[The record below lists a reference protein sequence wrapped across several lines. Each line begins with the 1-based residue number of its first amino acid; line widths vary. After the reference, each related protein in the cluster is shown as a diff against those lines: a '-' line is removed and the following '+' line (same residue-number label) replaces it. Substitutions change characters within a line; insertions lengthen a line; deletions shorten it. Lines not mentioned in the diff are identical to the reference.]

1 MKENKTIEKFLDYYR
16 DKSNEEYVYEKVYE
30 KPNKVKFAIKFA
42 ICLFLLFLIIRFLL
56 SPTLIFALVLIVD
69 LLACAYYG
77 YNLFSKKGFLIGKTV
92 KFKKSE
98 LEELQKDQDL
108 VYDEE
113 DMNYQE
119 DIDDEDDPEWKED

>member
-16 DKSNEEYVYEKVYE
+16 DKNNEEYVYEKVYE

-98 LEELQKDQDL
+98 LEELQKNQDL

-113 DMNYQE
+113 DMNYQ
-119 DIDDEDDPEWKED
+119 DDVDDEDDPEWKED

>member
-16 DKSNEEYVYEKVYE
+16 DKNNEEYVYEKVYE

>member
-1 MKENKTIEKFLDYYR
+1 MKENRTIEKFLDYYR
-16 DKSNEEYVYEKVYE
+16 DKSNEEYVYQKVYE
-30 KPNKVKFAIKFA
+30 KPSKIKLVIKFA
-42 ICLFLLFLIIRFLL
+42 MCLFLMFLILRFLL
-56 SPTLIFALVLIVD
+56 SPTIMFALIFVVD
-69 LLACAYYG
+69 LLACLYYG

-98 LEELQKDQDL
+98 LEELQNDEDL

-119 DIDDEDDPEWKED
+119 DIDDKDDPEWKEN